1 MVHRAILHVS
11 AVYRALRAL
20 RLRHAQ
26 VPVLEAGA
34 CWLSVPDWV
43 LSARGKA
50 SFPAQR
56 VHSGV
61 LHRFDLSFC
70 LRPCALS
77 YQVYK
82 KEENAAVE
90 CEAKYGN
97 GLDKEATMPAGA
109 GATVPKAPARDFR

>member
-1 MVHRAILHVS
+1 MSQPSTAHFGHFAYDTPKSQFLK
-11 AVYRALRAL
+11 
-20 RLRHAQ
+20 Q
-26 VPVLEAGA
+26 VRVG
-34 CWLSVPDWV
+34 CRSRTG
-43 LSARGKA
+43 SCRGKA

-56 VHSGV
+56 VAPGI

-97 GLDKEATMPAGA
+97 GLDKEAAMPAGA